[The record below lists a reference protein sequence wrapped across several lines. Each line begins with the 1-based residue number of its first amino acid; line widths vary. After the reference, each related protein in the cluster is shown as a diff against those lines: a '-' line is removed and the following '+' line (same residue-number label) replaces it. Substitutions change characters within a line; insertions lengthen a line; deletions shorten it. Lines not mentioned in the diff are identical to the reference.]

1 MKITKSQLK
10 QIIKEELEEVVSV
23 YGHPRMQEFPRPD
36 FGGIEKKAMKA
47 LKKKQKPHRKTQVE
61 LPGDMYKQMMK
72 VAGKDTQAE
81 EPPPMTD
88 KVSDFIELIAAS
100 NLSREEKDRLMQ
112 ALRENNMK
120 LVKEILLEIYKVE
133 Q

>member
-1 MKITKSQLK
+1 MKITKAKLK

-36 FGGIEKKAMKA
+36 FGNIEKQAMKA

-61 LPGDMYKQMMK
+61 LPGDMYKQMK
-72 VAGKDTQAE
+72 RVVGRGTQAE

-88 KVSDFIELIAAS
+88 KVSDFIELIAVS
-100 NLSREEKDRLMQ
+100 NLSREEKDQLMQ

>member
-1 MKITKSQLK
+1 MKITRSQLK
-10 QIIKEELEEVVSV
+10 QIIKEELEEIVSV
-23 YGHPRMQEFPRPD
+23 TAHPRIAEFPRGD
-36 FGGIEKKAMKA
+36 FSRFAAKKPA
-47 LKKKQKPHRKTQVE
+47 KKKEKPHRSTQAE

-72 VAGKDTQAE
+72 VAGRGTQTE

-88 KVSDFIELIAAS
+88 KVSDFIELIAVS
-100 NLSREEKDRLMQ
+100 NLSRKEKDQLMQ

>member
-1 MKITKSQLK
+1 MKITKAQLK

-23 YGHPRMQEFPRPD
+23 YGHPRMQEFPRGD
-36 FGGIEKKAMKA
+36 FSRFTAKKPA
-47 LKKKQKPHRKTQVE
+47 KKKEKPHRRTQAE

-88 KVSDFIELIAAS
+88 KVSDFIELIAVS
-100 NLSREEKDRLMQ
+100 NLSRKEKDQLMQ

-120 LVKEILLEIYKVE
+120 LVKEILLEIYKAE